1 VFSGNTT
8 IHNALISLNAD
19 GSLLIPPS
27 TAVQQSAPAIMTA
40 GQTPHILTTP
50 SSPQS
55 FYSLHGPSGK
65 GIYQLQTSSSITV
78 RGFGLKILSNDW
90 YVQEAGHMF
99 LRHKGLDSGFWI
111 AVPEKCE
118 GVAGWEIWWLR
129 PSGATVEDFKDYVMI
144 DIQVVKVE
152 KTGRD
157 REL

>member
-1 VFSGNTT
+1 
-8 IHNALISLNAD
+8 
-19 GSLLIPPS
+19 
-27 TAVQQSAPAIMTA
+27 MTA

-55 FYSLHGPSGK
+55 FYSLRGPSGK